1 MTFLKKCAII
11 DNRKLDTQQA
21 FAEKSVRA
29 FFMSERSYSMLAKKV
44 IRNGTDIDN
53 RIIEQITMH
62 RLWKEL
68 YDTVSYSP
76 ALHNIVEDILEN
88 KETELTELIRM
99 KDSLEDIIMANNN
112 CDQREILRLR
122 YFENLS
128 WADVAEQL
136 DTDDIDWVK
145 KQHRKALKKIHVE
158 CTCCCDYE
166 DNCYA
171 DEE

>member
-1 MTFLKKCAII
+1 
-11 DNRKLDTQQA
+11 
-21 FAEKSVRA
+21 
-29 FFMSERSYSMLAKKV
+29 MLAKKV
-44 IRNGTDIDN
+44 MRNGTDIDN
-53 RIIEQITMH
+53 RIIEQITLH

-68 YDTVSYSP
+68 YDMVSYSP
-76 ALHNIVEDILEN
+76 ALHNLIEDILEN

-99 KDSLEDIIMANNN
+99 KDSLENIIMSIGN

-122 YFENLS
+122 YFDNLS
-128 WADVAEQL
+128 WADIAEQL

-158 CTCCCDYE
+158 CTCCCDC
-166 DNCYA
+166 DGDDFDA

>member
-1 MTFLKKCAII
+1 
-11 DNRKLDTQQA
+11 
-21 FAEKSVRA
+21 
-29 FFMSERSYSMLAKKV
+29 MLAKKV
-44 IRNGTDIDN
+44 MRNGTDIDN
-53 RIIEQITMH
+53 RIIEQITLH

-76 ALHNIVEDILEN
+76 ALHNLIEDILEN
-88 KETELTELIRM
+88 KETELRELIRM
-99 KDSLEDIIMANNN
+99 KESLENIVMSVNNH
-112 CDQREILRLR
+112 DQREILRLR

-158 CTCCCDYE
+158 CTCCCACDE
-166 DNCYA
+166 DDFDA

>member
-1 MTFLKKCAII
+1 
-11 DNRKLDTQQA
+11 
-21 FAEKSVRA
+21 
-29 FFMSERSYSMLAKKV
+29 MLAKKV
-44 IRNGTDIDN
+44 MRNGTDIDN
-53 RIIEQITMH
+53 RIIEQITLH

-76 ALHNIVEDILEN
+76 ALHNLIEDILEN

-99 KDSLEDIIMANNN
+99 KDNLESLVMSISN

-122 YFENLS
+122 YFDNLP
-128 WADVAEQL
+128 WDCVADHLGE
-136 DTDDIDWVK
+136 DIDWVK

-158 CTCCCDYE
+158 CTCCCGCDG
-166 DNCYA
+166 DDFDA

>member
-1 MTFLKKCAII
+1 
-11 DNRKLDTQQA
+11 
-21 FAEKSVRA
+21 
-29 FFMSERSYSMLAKKV
+29 MLAKKV
-44 IRNGTDIDN
+44 MRNGTDIDN
-53 RIIEQITMH
+53 RIIEQITLH
-62 RLWKEL
+62 RMWKEL

-76 ALHNIVEDILEN
+76 ALHNLIEDILEN

-99 KDSLEDIIMANNN
+99 KDNLENIVMTIGN

-158 CTCCCDYE
+158 CTCCCGCDG
-166 DNCYA
+166 DDFDA

>member
-1 MTFLKKCAII
+1 
-11 DNRKLDTQQA
+11 
-21 FAEKSVRA
+21 
-29 FFMSERSYSMLAKKV
+29 MLAKKV
-44 IRNGTDIDN
+44 MRNGIDIDN
-53 RIIEQITMH
+53 RIIEQITLH
-62 RLWKEL
+62 RMWKEL

-76 ALHNIVEDILEN
+76 ALHNLIEDILEN

-99 KDSLEDIIMANNN
+99 KDNLENIVMTIGN

-122 YFENLS
+122 YFDNLS
-128 WADVAEQL
+128 WADIAEQL

-158 CTCCCDYE
+158 CTCCCDCDE
-166 DNCYA
+166 DDFDA